1 MGLFEINRDRYSKI
15 MNDISAKVNTDP
27 GPAACSAESSMT
39 CDAPCSAK
47 SSAPYGPAFAPTPI
61 EFFGTVGGAEL
72 YVKRDDL
79 IPAAFGGN
87 KVRIAAEVL
96 AEMERRGSRALI
108 TYGSASSNL
117 NRAAAI
123 MAKTAGVKCY
133 AIIKM
138 EDAQNPDP
146 AHIGETF
153 NGRFLKASGAKIV
166 PCTSD
171 TVFETV
177 SRVLEESTV
186 KGENPFYIYGDATG
200 HGNEELLAA
209 AYRKVFREI
218 TEQEKRPFGHIFT
231 AVGTGGTIRGLIEAC
246 DEAHHITG
254 ISIARPKEK
263 ILAGLSGLA
272 GQAGFADHIGRTGPG
287 SLTGG
292 PDGLDSFTGGH
303 NGPDGPADGRF
314 DITDDYLFGGYGKYS
329 DELLT
334 FIRQTVNEKNLP
346 LDATYTG
353 KALFGTVQEIR
364 KRCLTGPVLFIHT
377 GGTPLYYD
385 MLEKG

>member
-1 MGLFEINRDRYSKI
+1 
-15 MNDISAKVNTDP
+15 MNCDKVPCNAEDSAAH
-27 GPAACSAESSMT
+27 GS
-39 CDAPCSAK
+39 
-47 SSAPYGPAFAPTPI
+47 AFAPTPI

-138 EDAQNPDP
+138 EDAQNPDS
-146 AHIGETF
+146 ARIGETF
-153 NGRFLKASGAKIV
+153 NGRLLKASGAKIV
-166 PCTSD
+166 PCTPD

-177 SRVLEESTV
+177 SRVLKESAA

-263 ILAGLSGLA
+263 ILAGLAGLT
-272 GQAGFADHIGRTGPG
+272 GQAGFADHIVRTGPG
-287 SLTGG
+287 
-292 PDGLDSFTGGH
+292 
-303 NGPDGPADGRF
+303 GPDGPGNLTDGRF
-314 DITDDYLFGGYGKYS
+314 DITDDYLFGGYGKYN
-329 DELLT
+329 DELLA

-353 KALFGTVQEIR
+353 KALFGTVREIK
-364 KRCLTGPVLFIHT
+364 KRGLTGPVLFIHT

-385 MLEKG
+385 MLEKE

>member
-1 MGLFEINRDRYSKI
+1 MEKKEFTKEYADC
-15 MNDISAKVNTDP
+15 DSA
-27 GPAACSAESSMT
+27 S
-39 CDAPCSAK
+39 CSAK
-47 SSAPYGPAFAPTPI
+47 SSAMCGSAFAPTPI
-61 EFFGTVGGAEL
+61 QFFGDVGGAEL

-79 IPAAFGGN
+79 IPVAFGGN

-96 AEMERRGSRALI
+96 AEMKIRGSRALI

-146 AHIGETF
+146 ARIGETF
-153 NGRFLKASGAKIV
+153 NGRLLRASGAEIV
-166 PCTSD
+166 PCTAD

-177 SRVLEESTV
+177 SRVLKESTA

-218 TEQEKRPFGHIFT
+218 MEQEREPFGHIFT

-263 ILAGLSGLA
+263 ILAGLSGLT
-272 GQAGFADHIGRTGPG
+272 GQTCLADHIDRV
-287 SLTGG
+287 
-292 PDGLDSFTGGH
+292 GLDSLAGDRVDRVGFDSLAGDH
-303 NGPDGPADGRF
+303 F
-314 DITDDYLFGGYGKYS
+314 DITDDYLFGGYGKYN
-329 DELLT
+329 DELLA

-385 MLEKG
+385 MLEKE

>member
-1 MGLFEINRDRYSKI
+1 MSGAHLQG
-15 MNDISAKVNTDP
+15 NT
-27 GPAACSAESSMT
+27 
-39 CDAPCSAK
+39 
-47 SSAPYGPAFAPTPI
+47 FAPTPI

-79 IPAAFGGN
+79 IPMAMGGN

-133 AIIKM
+133 AIIKI
-138 EDAQNPDP
+138 EGAPNPDLTLGNAKTGAEIVWQHDARACADEVS

-153 NGRFLKASGAKIV
+153 NGRLLKASGAKIV
-166 PCTSD
+166 PCTPD

-177 SRVLEESTV
+177 SRVMEESTV

-272 GQAGFADHIGRTGPG
+272 GQAGFADHIVRTGRVGPDGLMGSPAGGCIDPG
-287 SLTGG
+287 SLT
-292 PDGLDSFTGGH
+292 
-303 NGPDGPADGRF
+303 DGRF
-314 DITDDYLFGGYGKYS
+314 DIIDDYLFGGYGKYS
-329 DELLT
+329 DELLA

-353 KALFGTVQEIR
+353 KALFGTVREIK
-364 KRCLTGPVLFIHT
+364 KRGLTGPVLFIHT

>member
-1 MGLFEINRDRYSKI
+1 MSGAHLQG
-15 MNDISAKVNTDP
+15 NT
-27 GPAACSAESSMT
+27 
-39 CDAPCSAK
+39 
-47 SSAPYGPAFAPTPI
+47 FAPTPI

-146 AHIGETF
+146 ARIGETF
-153 NGRFLKASGAKIV
+153 NGRLLKASGAKIV
-166 PCTSD
+166 PCTPD

-177 SRVLEESTV
+177 SRVMKESAA

-218 TEQEKRPFGHIFT
+218 TEQEKRPFRHIFT

-246 DEAHHITG
+246 DIAHHITG

-263 ILAGLSGLA
+263 ILAGLSGLT
-272 GQAGFADHIGRTGPG
+272 GQIC
-287 SLTGG
+287 
-292 PDGLDSFTGGH
+292 
-303 NGPDGPADGRF
+303 PADGRF

-329 DELLT
+329 DELLA

-353 KALFGTVQEIR
+353 KALFGTVQEIK
-364 KRCLTGPVLFIHT
+364 KRGLTGPVLFIHT

-385 MLEKG
+385 MLEKE

>member
-1 MGLFEINRDRYSKI
+1 MSN
-15 MNDISAKVNTDP
+15 NASAKLNTDP
-27 GPAACSAESSMT
+27 GCVNCSAE
-39 CDAPCSAK
+39 D
-47 SSAPYGPAFAPTPI
+47 SAPYGPAFAPTPI
-61 EFFGTVGGAEL
+61 EFFGTVGCAEL

-133 AIIKM
+133 AIIKI
-138 EDAQNPDP
+138 EGAPNPDLTLGNAKTGAEIVWQHDARACADEVS

-153 NGRFLKASGAKIV
+153 NGRLLKASGAKIV
-166 PCTSD
+166 PCTPD

-177 SRVLEESTV
+177 SRVLKESAA

>member
-39 CDAPCSAK
+39 CDAPCSAED
-47 SSAPYGPAFAPTPI
+47 SAPYGPAFAPTPI

-153 NGRFLKASGAKIV
+153 NGRLLKASGAKIV
-166 PCTSD
+166 PCTPD

-177 SRVLEESTV
+177 SRVLKESAA
-186 KGENPFYIYGDATG
+186 KGENPFYIYGDAAG
-200 HGNEELLAA
+200 HGNEDLLAA

-218 TEQEKRPFGHIFT
+218 TEQERRPFGHIFT

-263 ILAGLSGLA
+263 ILAGLAGLT
-272 GQAGFADHIGRTGPG
+272 GQAGFADHIVRTGP
-287 SLTGG
+287 
-292 PDGLDSFTGGH
+292 GGH

>member
-1 MGLFEINRDRYSKI
+1 

-39 CDAPCSAK
+39 CDAPCSAED
-47 SSAPYGPAFAPTPI
+47 SAPYGPAFAPTPI

-138 EDAQNPDP
+138 EDAQNPDLTLGN
-146 AHIGETF
+146 AKTGAEIVWQHDARACADEVSARIGETF
-153 NGRFLKASGAKIV
+153 NGRLLKASGAKIV
-166 PCTSD
+166 PCTPD

-177 SRVLEESTV
+177 SRVLKESAA
-186 KGENPFYIYGDATG
+186 KGENPFYIYGDAAG
-200 HGNEELLAA
+200 HGNEDLLAA

-218 TEQEKRPFGHIFT
+218 TEQERRPFGHIFT

-263 ILAGLSGLA
+263 ILAGLAGLT
-272 GQAGFADHIGRTGPG
+272 GQAGFADHIVRTGP
-287 SLTGG
+287 
-292 PDGLDSFTGGH
+292 GGH

-314 DITDDYLFGGYGKYS
+314 DITDDYLFGGYGKYN
-329 DELLT
+329 DELLA

-353 KALFGTVQEIR
+353 KALFGTVREIK
-364 KRCLTGPVLFIHT
+364 KRGLTGPVLFIHT